1 MTSLL
6 PSCLSRADFVARFG
20 GIFEHSPWIAE
31 QAFDAG
37 LSASCDTADGL
48 HAAMTATM
56 RASGQPEKL
65 ALIRAHPDLAGK
77 LAQAGR
83 LTPESTGEQASA
95 GLNMLTD
102 EERADFTQANEAYKA
117 KFGFPFIIAVKGRT
131 KAEIRAA
138 FGTRL
143 GNDQATEFSTALEQ
157 VERIALLRLRD
168 LLPS

>member
-1 MTSLL
+1 MTISL
-6 PSCLSRADFVARFG
+6 PSRMSRADFVARFG
-20 GIFEHSPWIAE
+20 GVFEHSPWIAE

-37 LSASCDTADGL
+37 LGPASDTADGL
-48 HAAMTATM
+48 HVAMTAKM
-56 RASGQPEKL
+56 RAAGDTQKL

-102 EERADFTQANEAYKA
+102 AERGDFTRLNDAYQA

-131 KAEIRAA
+131 KAEIKAA
-138 FGTRL
+138 FETRL
-143 GNDQATEFSTALEQ
+143 GNDQPTEFATALEQ

-168 LLPS
+168 LLP